1 MKLDSL
7 GLDRFVLRAGYSNA
21 LREVCRQVPGVKF
34 DHTLKG
40 FVGWGDCLEAV
51 ISEVRGKVHEELL
64 NPDHLDTRVV
74 GQRQFSVEGLRKY
87 QVEGVH
93 FLLEKRA
100 AILADDMG
108 LGKSAQAL
116 TAARVLGLKTV
127 IVCFKY
133 AKGVWGGSEGEISK
147 WWPGAKVQEPVG
159 TKPQPQPLE
168 PETDAVLIH
177 FDILHAW
184 LEVLKTWGAGV
195 LILDEAQAIAGEDS
209 RRAKAVRALAFGVP
223 LPFLL
228 DGDADA
234 EPATRLVEYP

>member
-1 MKLDSL
+1 MKLESL

-21 LREVCRQVPGVKF
+21 LREVCRQIPGVKF
-34 DHTLKG
+34 DHALKG

-147 WWPGAKVQEPVG
+147 WWPGAKVKSRSKGPS
-159 TKPQPQPLE
+159 LSRLD
-168 PETDAVLIH
+168 PETDVVLIH

-184 LEVLKTWGAGV
+184 LEVLKTWGAQV

-209 RRAKAVRALAFGVP
+209 RRAKAVRALAI
-223 LPFLL
+223 
-228 DGDADA
+228 
-234 EPATRLVEYP
+234 